1 MHLVVVESPAK
12 AKTIESYLGSEYKVI
27 ASLGHIRDLPS
38 SEGSVKP
45 DNNFEMIWELGDK
58 GKKQAKTLNEAVK
71 NSESLILATDPDRE
85 GEAIAWH
92 VLEVLQEKGSLKDK
106 KVSRVT
112 FNAITKKEITEAI
125 SKPREIDN
133 EMVEAYLARR
143 ALDYLVGFTIS
154 PVLWRKLPG
163 ARSAGRVQ
171 SVALRLICEREIE
184 IESFIPKEY
193 WSIEG
198 LFSYEDF
205 DPFEAK
211 LTHYEGKKLEQ
222 FDINTENRSL
232 EIKKNIDD
240 SNFLINEIREK
251 EVTRKPY
258 PPFITSTLQMEAS
271 RKLNMTAKN
280 TMMTAQKLYEAG
292 LITYMRT
299 DGVQIGNESIE
310 EIRNS
315 ISAIYGEKFL
325 PEKIKDYKGNVA
337 NAQEAHE
344 AIRPTD
350 PKKTPDIVKN
360 ELSNDQLELYSLI
373 WKRTLASQMKN
384 WRGLRTTVIINNE
397 QNDITFRASG
407 TVTVFEG
414 FRALYEEGRA
424 GEKEEAQK
432 LPKLSKGVNL
442 GNIAINTNQHF
453 TKPPARFSEA
463 SLVKSLEEKGIGR
476 PSTYASIIS
485 VLQDRNY
492 VRLDKRYFY
501 PEDKGRLVT
510 SFLESFF
517 RQYVGYNFTAEL
529 EENLDKVSNGDI
541 NWKEFLNNFWDEFS
555 DCSEKALELR
565 TRDILDQLNESLGNH
580 IFKTDSG
587 EIDRKCPKCDEGTL
601 SLKTS
606 RNGAFIGC
614 SAYPECKY
622 TRTFGSNS
630 NVEPRLIGIDP
641 ETNKEIN
648 LLVGRYGPYLEIKND
663 NEEESKP
670 KRATIPKNID
680 PDEVNIDLALNLL
693 SLPKVIGIHPEDGN
707 EIKAGL
713 GRFGPYVLHEGIYAS
728 LTNVEE
734 LFTIGLNRAVDLI
747 EEKKANPG
755 RGRASKK
762 IKELGKNSKD
772 GKEIVLMEGRYGPY
786 AKSGKINASI
796 PKDFDLDS
804 VTLEIAIDLI
814 EKQKAKK
821 KK

>member
-12 AKTIESYLGSEYKVI
+12 AKTIEGYLGSDYKVI

-45 DNNFEMIWELGDK
+45 DEDFKMIWELGDK

-92 VLEVLQEKGSLKDK
+92 VLEVLQEKGSLADK
-106 KVSRVT
+106 KISRVT
-112 FNAITKKEITEAI
+112 FNAITKKEINEAI
-125 SKPREIDN
+125 NNPREIDT
-133 EMVEAYLARR
+133 EMVQAYLARR
-143 ALDYLVGFTIS
+143 ALDYLVGFTLS

-184 IESFIPKEY
+184 IESFIPQEY
-193 WSIEG
+193 WSVNSH
-198 LFSYEDF
+198 FSYEDN

-211 LTHYEGKKLEQ
+211 LTHFDSKKLEQ
-222 FDINTENRSL
+222 FDINNVDRSE
-232 EIKKNIDD
+232 EIKLAIQKANFKITDIQEKNV
-240 SNFLINEIREK
+240 S
-251 EVTRKPY
+251 RKPS

-271 RKLNMTAKN
+271 RKLNMTAKV

-299 DGVQIGNESIE
+299 DGVQIGKESIE
-310 EIRNS
+310 EVRSS
-315 ISAIYGEKFL
+315 IGAIYGEDFL
-325 PEKIKDYKGNVA
+325 PNKLRDYQGNIA

-360 ELSNDQLELYSLI
+360 ELNDDQYGLYSLI
-373 WKRTLASQMKN
+373 WKRTLASQMEN
-384 WRGLRTTVIINNE
+384 WRGMRTTVLIDNE
-397 QNDITFRASG
+397 DGDISFRASG

-424 GEKEEAQK
+424 EDKEELQN
-432 LPKLSKGVNL
+432 LPKLVKDSSL
-442 GNIAINTNQHF
+442 ANIKTNTNQHF
-453 TKPPARFSEA
+453 TKPPPRFSEP

-517 RQYVGYNFTAEL
+517 RQYVGYDFTAQL
-529 EENLDKVSNGDI
+529 EENLDKVSNGEM
-541 NWKEFLNNFWDEFS
+541 NWKDFLNNFWGEFNS
-555 DCSEKALELR
+555 CSEKALELR

-580 IFKTDSG
+580 IFKDDKG
-587 EIDRKCPKCDEGTL
+587 EIDRKCPKCEEGIL

-614 SAYPECKY
+614 SAYPDCKY

-630 NVEPRLIGIDP
+630 NVEPRIIGVHP

-648 LLVGRYGPYLEIKND
+648 LLIGRYGPYLEIC
-663 NEEESKP
+663 
-670 KRATIPKNID
+670 
-680 PDEVNIDLALNLL
+680 LL
-693 SLPKVIGIHPEDGN
+693 YTSPSPRDRTRSRMPSS
-707 EIKAGL
+707 A
-713 GRFGPYVLHEGIYAS
+713 
-728 LTNVEE
+728 
-734 LFTIGLNRAVDLI
+734 
-747 EEKKANPG
+747 
-755 RGRASKK
+755 
-762 IKELGKNSKD
+762 
-772 GKEIVLMEGRYGPY
+772 
-786 AKSGKINASI
+786 
-796 PKDFDLDS
+796 
-804 VTLEIAIDLI
+804 
-814 EKQKAKK
+814 
-821 KK
+821 

>member
-12 AKTIESYLGSEYKVI
+12 AKTIEGYLGSDYKVI

-45 DNNFEMIWELGDK
+45 DEDFKMIWELGDK

-92 VLEVLQEKGSLKDK
+92 VLEVLQEKGSLADK
-106 KVSRVT
+106 KISRVT
-112 FNAITKKEITEAI
+112 FNAITKKEINEAI
-125 SKPREIDN
+125 NNPREIDT
-133 EMVEAYLARR
+133 EMVQAYLARR
-143 ALDYLVGFTIS
+143 ALDYLVGFTLS

-184 IESFIPKEY
+184 IESFIPQEY
-193 WSIEG
+193 WSVNSH
-198 LFSYEDF
+198 FSYEDN

-211 LTHYEGKKLEQ
+211 LTHFDSKKLEQ
-222 FDINTENRSL
+222 FDINNEDRSE
-232 EIKKNIDD
+232 EIKLAIQEASFKITDIQEKNV
-240 SNFLINEIREK
+240 S
-251 EVTRKPY
+251 RKPS

-271 RKLNMTAKN
+271 RKLNMTAKV

-299 DGVQIGNESIE
+299 DGVQIGKESIE
-310 EIRNS
+310 EIRSS
-315 ISAIYGEKFL
+315 IGAIYGEDFL
-325 PEKIKDYKGNVA
+325 PDELRDYQGNIA

-360 ELSNDQLELYSLI
+360 ELNDDQYGLYSLI
-373 WKRTLASQMKN
+373 WKRTLASQMEN
-384 WRGLRTTVIINNE
+384 WRGMRTTVLINNE
-397 QNDITFRASG
+397 DGDISFRASG

-424 GEKEEAQK
+424 EDKEELQN
-432 LPKLSKGVNL
+432 LPKLVKDSSL
-442 GNIAINTNQHF
+442 ANIKTNTNQHF
-453 TKPPARFSEA
+453 TKPPPRFSEP

-517 RQYVGYNFTAEL
+517 RQYVGYDFTAQL
-529 EENLDKVSNGDI
+529 EENLDKVSNGEM
-541 NWKEFLNNFWDEFS
+541 NWKDFLNNFWGEFNS
-555 DCSEKALELR
+555 CSEKALELR

-580 IFKTDSG
+580 IFKDDKG
-587 EIDRKCPKCDEGTL
+587 EIDRKCPKCEEGIL

-614 SAYPECKY
+614 SAYPDCKY

-630 NVEPRLIGIDP
+630 NVEPRIIGVHP

-648 LLVGRYGPYLEIKND
+648 LLVGRYGPYLEIQAD
-663 NEEESKP
+663 DPDTKP
-670 KRATIPKNID
+670 KRSTIPKTID
-680 PDEVNIDLALNLL
+680 PDEVNLELALNLL
-693 SLPKVIGIHPEDGN
+693 SLPKIIGIHPEDGN

-713 GRFGPYVLHEGIYAS
+713 GRFGPYVVHEGIFAS

-734 LFTIGLNRAVDLI
+734 LFSIGLNRAIDLI

-755 RGRASKK
+755 RGRASKT
-762 IKELGKNSKD
+762 IKELGKHPKD
-772 GKEIVLMEGRYGPY
+772 EKDIVLMEGRYGPFV
-786 AKSGKINASI
+786 KHGKVNASI
-796 PKDFDLDS
+796 PKDMNLDD
-804 VTLEIAIDLI
+804 VNLELAIELI
-814 EKQKAKK
+814 KNRKK
-821 KK
+821 KKKK